1 MGLPKSFLIALGS
14 NLPSEVGT
22 PLQTLEAG
30 LAALAREGY
39 SVEKVSRFYATP
51 CFPAG
56 LGPDYCN
63 ACAMLDGPSDPALL
77 LAALHRVEAQFGRER
92 ERRWGSRT
100 LDLDLL
106 AAGETVMPNEA
117 AQTRWR
123 TLAMEKQTEV
133 SPPELILPHPR
144 LQDRAFVLVPLCDI
158 AADWRHPLLGRTAR
172 ELCDALPEQAR
183 AEVVP
188 M

>member
-1 MGLPKSFLIALGS
+1 MGLRKNFLIALGA
-14 NLPSEVGT
+14 NLPSEAGT
-22 PLQTLEAG
+22 PLQTLQAG

-39 SVEKVSRFYATP
+39 RIEKVSRFYATP

-56 LGPDYCN
+56 FGPDYCN
-63 ACAMLDGPSDPALL
+63 ACAMVSGPADPASM

-106 AAGETVMPNEA
+106 AAGELVMPDEA
-117 AQTRWR
+117 TQTQWREIAQ
-123 TLAMEKQTEV
+123 EKQTAMT
-133 SPPELILPHPR
+133 PPELILPHPR
-144 LQDRAFVLVPLCDI
+144 LQDRAFVLVPLCEI
-158 AADWRHPLLGRTAR
+158 AANWRHTILGLTAQ
-172 ELCDALPEQAR
+172 ELCDALPEEAR

>member
-1 MGLPKSFLIALGS
+1 MGLPCGILIALGA
-14 NLPSEVGT
+14 NMPSEAGT
-22 PLQTLEAG
+22 PLQTLHSA
-30 LAALAREGY
+30 LSALAREGY
-39 SVEKVSRFYATP
+39 VVEKVSTFYATP

-56 LGPDYCN
+56 FGPDYCN
-63 ACAMLDGPSDPALL
+63 ACALLSGPSDPAAI

-106 AAGETVMPNEA
+106 AVGEIVMPNEA
-117 AQTRWR
+117 TQTRWR
-123 TLAMEKQTEV
+123 EIAVEEQTQV
-133 SPPELILPHPR
+133 TPDELILPHPR

-158 AADWRHPLLGRTAR
+158 AANWRHPILDLTAQ
-172 ELCDALPEQAR
+172 ELCDALPEAAR

>member
-1 MGLPKSFLIALGS
+1 MAFRQEILIALGA
-14 NLPSEVGT
+14 NLPSEAGS
-22 PLQTLEAG
+22 PLQTLQSA
-30 LAALAREGY
+30 LSALAREGY
-39 SVEKVSRFYATP
+39 AVDQVSKYYATP

-56 LGPDYCN
+56 FGPDYCN
-63 ACAMLDGPSDPALL
+63 ACARLTGPSDPAEI

-92 ERRWGSRT
+92 ARRWGSRS

-106 AAGETVMPNEA
+106 AVGETVMPDEA
-117 AQTRWR
+117 TQSRWR
-123 TLAMEKQTEV
+123 EIAVEEQTQRT
-133 SPPELILPHPR
+133 PDTLILPHPR

-158 AADWRHPLLGRTAR
+158 AANWRHPILDRTAR
-172 ELCDALPEQAR
+172 ELCEALPEETR